1 MTNKKGW
8 TALMIAAKYH
18 NRGSSQECMR
28 LLLEKGAEIDK
39 ANNKGWTALTLL
51 AKECNKPGAIEC
63 IKLLI
68 EYGATNNIPNHHGKT
83 AQMLVKKKLSKKDYK
98 SIKVLF
104 NTPQERISKKP
115 KIYSKRLGYDP
126 L

>member
-1 MTNKKGW
+1 
-8 TALMIAAKYH
+8 
-18 NRGSSQECMR
+18 MR

-39 ANNKGWTALTLL
+39 VNNKGWTALTLL

-68 EYGATNNIPNHHGKT
+68 DYGAIMDLTNHHGKT
-83 AQMLVKKKLSKKDYK
+83 AQRLIEKKLSKKEYK
-98 SIKVLF
+98 NIKVLF
-104 NTPQERISKKP
+104 NTPQERASKKP
-115 KIYSKRLGYDP
+115 KIYTKRLGYDP